1 MRYMWQHIKIAY
13 AKCVSSNMTT
23 ENILSSWFLLNN
35 YLKYYESLAHL
46 ERFGLEFSLFKI

>member
-1 MRYMWQHIKIAY
+1 MRYMWQHIKLAY

-35 YLKYYESLAHL
+35 YLKYYKSLAHL